1 MNLSTWTQHHKA
13 HKISMYNRETTLK
26 LTEMDFMSHHLAKI
40 RAINNLDLLA
50 VYPIFCFN
58 FRLLNFHS

>member
-1 MNLSTWTQHHKA
+1 
-13 HKISMYNRETTLK
+13 
-26 LTEMDFMSHHLAKI
+26 MSYHLAKI

-58 FRLLNFHS
+58 FRLLKFHS